1 MKIMIMVIAV
11 VDTIC
16 CMMSL
21 SASSFNIFSA
31 SIVEGDITS
40 LLVNLKEQRQF
51 FQMVPVSSST
61 FV

>member
-11 VDTIC
+11 ADTIC

-21 SASSFNIFSA
+21 SASSFNIFST

-40 LLVNLKEQRQF
+40 LLVNLKEQRQS
-51 FQMVPVSSST
+51 FQMVPET
-61 FV
+61 IPC